1 MPQPPDWKR
10 YLEAGMQVTE
20 FRRSQARALAGDL
33 VSTGQLAR
41 DQVTAAVDEMVAMS
55 RRRTEQLQG
64 IVRSEVQRQ
73 LGSVGLATQADLRAP
88 RAEAQRGGEEVG
100 EARGQAGDEV
110 DEGARPAKAAEGAA
124 AAKKAG

>member
-20 FRRSQARALAGDL
+20 FRRSQARALATDL

-41 DQVTAAVDEMVAMS
+41 DQVSSAVDEMVAMS

-73 LGSVGLATQADLRAP
+73 LGSVGLATQADLRRLERKLNA
-88 RAEAQRGGEEVG
+88 AVKKSAKL
-100 EARGQAGDEV
+100 AAKQATK
-110 DEGARPAKAAEGAA
+110 ASTAKAAKRA